1 MGKNIYTRNLS
12 FEIINM
18 DRKST
23 KRIERAGVWMLLGKN
38 ESDEKYHCLQVAQK
52 KDIYSEM
59 ESDIFLMK
67 NSEVET
73 YEKPYFNFF
82 GEELDEVSIITYP
95 NAREQLYSQIAALYD
110 ELTIVVLISGYIGE
124 IARKQIE
131 KYVAVKTKARFWRN
145 GRPYEKKVMVNLDD
159 IDLRLDMEEIGEGV
173 IERIDQCLDK
183 YVYVY
188 KKIEPS
194 L

>member
-67 NSEVET
+67 SSEVET

-145 GRPYEKKVMVNLDD
+145 GRPYEKKVIVNLDD
-159 IDLRLDMEEIGEGV
+159 IDLRLDMEEIGEGI

-188 KKIEPS
+188 KKN
-194 L
+194 